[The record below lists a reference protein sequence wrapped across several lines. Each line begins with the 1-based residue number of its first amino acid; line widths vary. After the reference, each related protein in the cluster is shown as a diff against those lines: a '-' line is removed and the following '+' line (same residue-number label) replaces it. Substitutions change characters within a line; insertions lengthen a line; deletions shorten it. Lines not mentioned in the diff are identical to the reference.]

1 MQSNSGYNSF
11 NFFSI
16 IARLIRILSDLCISA
31 FNIPIF
37 LPLTLE
43 LSSIVAL
50 AVLEDCLYLS
60 MNSSFLLTQ
69 SRIFLCFSLYKM
81 NAFAALGHIDINQFS
96 IRSWITSTVS
106 PLSTVIYFEGWLISV
121 LHPEAF
127 SADKIALSIFEESN
141 SCLVPFRLIINIIIQ
156 IKS

>member
-1 MQSNSGYNSF
+1 M
-11 NFFSI
+11 
-16 IARLIRILSDLCISA
+16 LSDLCISA

-69 SRIFLCFSLYKM
+69 SRIFLCFSLYKI

-96 IRSWITSTVS
+96 IRS
-106 PLSTVIYFEGWLISV
+106 
-121 LHPEAF
+121 
-127 SADKIALSIFEESN
+127 
-141 SCLVPFRLIINIIIQ
+141 
-156 IKS
+156 